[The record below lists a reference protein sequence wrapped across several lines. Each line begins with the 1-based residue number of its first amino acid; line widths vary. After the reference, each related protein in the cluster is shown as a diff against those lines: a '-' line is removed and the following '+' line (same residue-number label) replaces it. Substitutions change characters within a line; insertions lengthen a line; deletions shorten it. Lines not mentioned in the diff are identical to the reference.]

1 MTSRYAYEKKD
12 SIDSLREKTTTSKP
26 IHNESKPME
35 VKESNEISQRE
46 YDNLKSQ
53 MNEMLNKITGFEE
66 DQKEIEVLKVEQNDL
81 KENYLKLEQKYLNL
95 EEVKY

>member
-1 MTSRYAYEKKD
+1 
-12 SIDSLREKTTTSKP
+12 
-26 IHNESKPME
+26 ME
-35 VKESNEISQRE
+35 VKDSNEISIRE

-95 EEVKY
+95 EEVNLK

>member
-1 MTSRYAYEKKD
+1 
-12 SIDSLREKTTTSKP
+12 
-26 IHNESKPME
+26 ME
-35 VKESNEISQRE
+35 VKESNEISIRE
-46 YDNLKSQ
+46 YDTLKSQ

-95 EEVKY
+95 EEVNLK